1 MSEELFNEY
10 IQETTDF
17 INGTIKKKYLLNN
30 ETCYEDIINKR
41 FKNELIKIEP
51 NISRINYILSMFNN
65 KTSLAAGSIL
75 SGLGNT
81 EHTTSLSNCYYIPI
95 ESDSI
100 EGIYECQK
108 KLAKTFS
115 RRGGSGTSITILRPK
130 GTPVSNSAKTST
142 GAVSFMPSFSLLA
155 HDIGQNGRRAA
166 LIITIDCRHPDVLD
180 FIWCKSKPEL
190 VFDKDSLT
198 DYQPNISYA
207 NISIEVTNDFMEAAK
222 NDADWNLF
230 FPDTSFEKYDEEWN
244 GDYNEWLEKG
254 YPTKVYKT
262 IKARDLLNQ
271 IAEAAWLTGDPG
283 LLFKDNII
291 KYSTGSFDP
300 KIKPR
305 GVNPCGEQTLQ
316 DYGNCLLSCL
326 CLHKY
331 VKNPYTSDAEFDL
344 ENYLLDVEHLV
355 YFLDLMIDINKHP
368 LPEQTEND
376 LYSRR
381 IGIEFTALN
390 DMWAM
395 LNLDYGSDKACEFI
409 DDILFTKAV
418 HEIKTSIK
426 LAKEKGHAPCFKYKK
441 SRQAFIDQPYI
452 QRIFKKL
459 LKTNREEIINDILT
473 YGLRNSAFNTVGP
486 TGTLSIIS
494 DNCSSGIEPIYNISY
509 ERESRLF
516 PDKKMKIVHLPLVKN
531 VGPEILNLSEDEI
544 KKKYHYTSAHDID
557 FNKRIKVQSTIQKWI
572 DNSISST
579 INLNNDATIEDI
591 YKIYTLAYEK
601 ELKGITIY
609 RDGCKKGILS
619 LGKEPKVK
627 EKKSLITSNMIKEHI
642 NFERPEILKVHRS
655 YRYVKFWKKI
665 KVYISVTID
674 NTGKPFE
681 IFANLPLEA
690 GINNSMYQS
699 ELLMEKRSQW
709 EAICR
714 LSSMLLRL
722 NTPVELVIKQLEKS
736 SPIMTEASNIVAQVL
751 KGFVDYSE
759 DKIEEIKTKKIG
771 GMYCDNCQTESI
783 IYQGGCEVCLNCG
796 DSRCG

>member
-51 NISRINYILSMFNN
+51 NTSRINYILSMFNN

-262 IKARDLLNQ
+262 IKARDL
-271 IAEAAWLTGDPG
+271 
-283 LLFKDNII
+283 
-291 KYSTGSFDP
+291 
-300 KIKPR
+300 
-305 GVNPCGEQTLQ
+305 
-316 DYGNCLLSCL
+316 
-326 CLHKY
+326 
-331 VKNPYTSDAEFDL
+331 
-344 ENYLLDVEHLV
+344 
-355 YFLDLMIDINKHP
+355 
-368 LPEQTEND
+368 
-376 LYSRR
+376 
-381 IGIEFTALN
+381 
-390 DMWAM
+390 
-395 LNLDYGSDKACEFI
+395 
-409 DDILFTKAV
+409 
-418 HEIKTSIK
+418 
-426 LAKEKGHAPCFKYKK
+426 
-441 SRQAFIDQPYI
+441 
-452 QRIFKKL
+452 
-459 LKTNREEIINDILT
+459 
-473 YGLRNSAFNTVGP
+473 
-486 TGTLSIIS
+486 
-494 DNCSSGIEPIYNISY
+494 
-509 ERESRLF
+509 
-516 PDKKMKIVHLPLVKN
+516 
-531 VGPEILNLSEDEI
+531 
-544 KKKYHYTSAHDID
+544 
-557 FNKRIKVQSTIQKWI
+557 
-572 DNSISST
+572 
-579 INLNNDATIEDI
+579 
-591 YKIYTLAYEK
+591 
-601 ELKGITIY
+601 
-609 RDGCKKGILS
+609 
-619 LGKEPKVK
+619 
-627 EKKSLITSNMIKEHI
+627 
-642 NFERPEILKVHRS
+642 
-655 YRYVKFWKKI
+655 
-665 KVYISVTID
+665 
-674 NTGKPFE
+674 
-681 IFANLPLEA
+681 
-690 GINNSMYQS
+690 
-699 ELLMEKRSQW
+699 
-709 EAICR
+709 
-714 LSSMLLRL
+714 
-722 NTPVELVIKQLEKS
+722 
-736 SPIMTEASNIVAQVL
+736 
-751 KGFVDYSE
+751 
-759 DKIEEIKTKKIG
+759 
-771 GMYCDNCQTESI
+771 
-783 IYQGGCEVCLNCG
+783 
-796 DSRCG
+796 